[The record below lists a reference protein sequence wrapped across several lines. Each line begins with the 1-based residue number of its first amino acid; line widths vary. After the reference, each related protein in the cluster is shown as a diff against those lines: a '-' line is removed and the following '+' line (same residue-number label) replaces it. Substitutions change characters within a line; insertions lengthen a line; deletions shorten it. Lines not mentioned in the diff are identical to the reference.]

1 MADTK
6 KIHITIRLDSEIV
19 KKIDKIVSNTSL
31 NRSSYINKVLE
42 SLFK

>member
-1 MADTK
+1 MSDTK
-6 KIHITIRLDSEIV
+6 KILVSIRLDSEIV

-42 SLFK
+42 SLLK